1 MGFGRAI
8 TISSGARYCLYRP
21 VEKKGG
27 ISNGAF
33 QKRADR
39 LGNMNGTSAAPNT
52 HLCDGR
58 TSAEASHIATI
69 IASARAAYAI
79 SRIGTILLS
88 SGNFSNSVH
97 GAAIV
102 G

>member
-33 QKRADR
+33 QNRADR

-58 TSAEASHIATI
+58 TSAEESHIATI
-69 IASARAAYAI
+69 IASVRNAYAI
-79 SRIGTILLS
+79 RRIGTILLS
-88 SGNFSNSVH
+88 NGRSRSNVQ